1 MMRKCVP
8 SVLRVWLLATIAV
21 AGALVPELHAEP
33 AAAKLLSSV
42 SVSERDACAVIKI
55 EFNSRVQY
63 VSHMPLTGGDE
74 LRITL
79 KPIDQRQ
86 AVPAG
91 AVEQESLHAPANGR
105 ASVHAI
111 ELGRDAGGAALNLY
125 FKHKV
130 AYKIA
135 LDAGFKS
142 ILIAIPGPEPK
153 ASCVPGTGGTDI
165 SENSRASGA
174 LEPSQSPPRGT
185 AHNGDGLT
193 PEMLDVSMKG
203 AREALPQGDVD
214 RAITLLIQVLAAPG
228 TRYAQEARELL
239 GVAREKKGLIAD
251 AKADYQAYLA
261 LFPKGPGPDRVRA
274 RLAVIDQ
281 GGQTLFDQ
289 LKKSQTDAAVRIPPP
304 IGEGK
309 LKPGIAAASSANWG
323 QDHVQPQNGAQE
335 KKDPAAFTIT
345 QNGSTS
351 LYYNRNQGG
360 RDFFV
365 PPRLQLGWDKENV
378 YQLYQNNVFG
388 TLAYEGRFDNSDFTG
403 RVHVS
408 ASQDNRYITGQ
419 NDETAVSALYFD
431 GKAKESGVSGRVGRQ
446 TVYSG
451 GVLGRFDGVSASY
464 QIDKSIKFNAVTGSP
479 VERSRDTPF
488 LNDSYFYGISAD
500 FDHWREG
507 VDTSLYFIDQRTDGL
522 VDRQGIG
529 TELRYSDEAMSG
541 FATVDYDIHYLELNE
556 AVVTGTYI
564 FPGFS
569 TLGINVDYRRAPLI
583 FTSNALQG
591 QGAASLTELLKKYT
605 HDDIEHLALDR
616 TAKSY
621 SAGANVSHPLNEH
634 LLLSGDVT
642 LTYMSGTPGSGSV
655 AAAPSTGVDFYS
667 SVQLTQSDAFTT
679 GDSYT
684 GGLRFADS
692 QTAFRYMLEGSARY
706 PVTKDWRLGPVL
718 RLGYIDSK
726 SDGRGEYEFMP
737 SLRSSYYIY
746 DDLVFEVDVGKR
758 WTARETE
765 HGTANET
772 ELTVLSGIRYDFHT
786 GN

>member
-1 MMRKCVP
+1 MMRKRVP
-8 SVLRVWLLATIAV
+8 TALRALPAALIV
-21 AGALVPELHAEP
+21 AAGVMAQALHAEP
-33 AAAKLLSSV
+33 AAEKLLSSV

-63 VSHMPLTGGDE
+63 VSHMPLTSGDE

-79 KPIDQRQ
+79 KPVEQRQ
-86 AVPAG
+86 AVPGA
-91 AVEQESLHAPANGR
+91 AVEQESLHAPANDR

-111 ELGRDAGGAALNLY
+111 ELGPDATGAALSLY

-135 LDAGFKS
+135 PGAGFKS

-153 ASCVPGTGGTDI
+153 ASCVPSLGG
-165 SENSRASGA
+165 ASKADNGKSAGA
-174 LEPSQSPPRGT
+174 LEPSQSPLRR
-185 AHNGDGLT
+185 AINDEDLT
-193 PEMLDVSMKG
+193 PEMLDVTMKG
-203 AREALPQGDVD
+203 VREALPQGDVD
-214 RAITLLIQVLAAPG
+214 RAINLLSKVLAARDR
-228 TRYAQEARELL
+228 RYAQEAKELL
-239 GVAREKKGLIAD
+239 GVAHEKKGMIAD
-251 AKADYQAYLA
+251 AKADYQDYLA
-261 LFPKGPGPDRVRA
+261 LYPKGPGTDRVRA
-274 RLAVIDQ
+274 RLTVLDQ
-281 GGQTLFDQ
+281 SGPSLFDQ
-289 LKKSQTDAAVRIPPP
+289 LKKSQMDAALPVPPP
-304 IGEGK
+304 IGDGK
-309 LKPGIAAASSANWG
+309 VKDGIAAASSANWG
-323 QDHVQPQNGAQE
+323 ETQNGAQQ
-335 KKDPAAFTIT
+335 KKDPKASTIT
-345 QNGSTS
+345 QNGSAS

-388 TLAYEGRFDNSDFTG
+388 TIDYDGRFDNAEFTG

-408 ASQDNRYITGQ
+408 SSQDNRYISGQ
-419 NDETAVSALYFD
+419 NDETAISALYFD
-431 GKAKESGVSGRVGRQ
+431 GKAKESGISGRIGRQ

-464 QIDKSIKFNAVTGSP
+464 QIDENIKFNAVTGAP
-479 VERSRDTPF
+479 VERSRDAPF

-500 FDHWREG
+500 FDHWRQG
-507 VDTSLYFIDQRTDGL
+507 VDSSLYFFDQRTDGL

-556 AVVTGTYI
+556 AVLTGTYI

-569 TLGINVDYRRAPLI
+569 TLGLNFDYRRAPLI
-583 FTSNALQG
+583 FTSNALQS
-591 QGAASLTELLKKYT
+591 QGVASLSDLLKIYT
-605 HDDIEHLALDR
+605 HDDIERFSLDR

-634 LLLSGDVT
+634 LLFSGDVT
-642 LTYMSGTPGSGSV
+642 LTYVSGTPASGGV
-655 AAAPSTGVDFYS
+655 AASPSMGTEFYS
-667 SVQLTQSDAFTT
+667 SMQLTQSDVFTA

-684 GGLRFADS
+684 GSLRFADS
-692 QTAFRYMLEGSARY
+692 QTAFRYMIEGSARY
-706 PVTKDWRLGPVL
+706 PVTNDWRLGPVL

-726 SDGRGEYEFMP
+726 SDGMGEYEFMP

-746 DDLVFEVDVGKR
+746 DDLVFEVEAGKR

-786 GN
+786 GE